1 MKAKKRI
8 RILRAL
14 AIAGSLSAVALPSA
28 ASAKPV
34 SDPHPVIVPQRGA
47 VVIPV
52 RHENGVSPAPN
63 HVKYSNTWL
72 PGSNFHVEAQ
82 TPNPAPQKPYSLPA
96 SFKPEVQTPN
106 PAPQKPFSLPASFK
120 PEVQTPGSPVASTP
134 AGSVVRE
141 IRTVTDDG
149 GRTLAIVLA
158 AIALA
163 VALGGT
169 AWVLVRQ
176 TRMQRQLLGSSRPLA
191 S

>member
-14 AIAGSLSAVALPSA
+14 AIAGSLSAVALPGA

-47 VVIPV
+47 VVLPV
-52 RHENGVSPAPN
+52 RHENGPSQASRQVTHAS
-63 HVKYSNTWL
+63 TWQ
-72 PGSNFHVEAQ
+72 PGSNYHVEAQ
-82 TPNPAPQKPYSLPA
+82 TPQKPYSLPA
-96 SFKPEVQTPN
+96 GFKPEVQTPASQ
-106 PAPQKPFSLPASFK
+106 APQKPFSLPASFK

-149 GRTLAIVLA
+149 GRTIAIVLA

-169 AWVLVRQ
+169 ALVLVRQ
-176 TRMQRQLLGSSRPLA
+176 TRMQRRLLGSTRPLA

>member
-8 RILRAL
+8 RILRVL
-14 AIAGSLSAVALPSA
+14 AIAGSLSAVALPGA

-47 VVIPV
+47 VVLAV
-52 RHENGVSPAPN
+52 RHENGPSPVQN
-63 HVKYSNTWL
+63 HERYSSTWQ
-72 PGSNFHVEAQ
+72 PGSGFHVEAQ
-82 TPNPAPQKPYSLPA
+82 TPQKPYTLPSNFRTEDQKSTPALQKPFTLPA
-96 SFKPEVQTPN
+96 SFKPEVQ
-106 PAPQKPFSLPASFK
+106 K
-120 PEVQTPGSPVASTP
+120 PGSPVASTP
-134 AGSVVRE
+134 TGSVVRE

-176 TRMQRQLLGSSRPLA
+176 TRMQRRLLESSRPLA
-191 S
+191 G